1 MEKFKP
7 LILNTY
13 NIDSTII
20 TVYKYF
26 YIEFFSSSISFT
38 DILGR

>member
-20 TVYKYF
+20 TVYKYP
-26 YIEFFSSSISFT
+26 YIEFSSSISFT